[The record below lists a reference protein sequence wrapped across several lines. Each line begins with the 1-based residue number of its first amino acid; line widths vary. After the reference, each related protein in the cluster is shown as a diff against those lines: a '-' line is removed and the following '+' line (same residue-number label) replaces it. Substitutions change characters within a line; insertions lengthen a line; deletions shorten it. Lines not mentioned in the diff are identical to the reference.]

1 MVLRIFGARDNEALT
16 ISTDSPTGTPG
27 TAIINNSDTPNGT
40 VFTYNGGYPNLTLTL
55 DDTSPDTDTFD
66 DDAEASHQIVD
77 GQGIVSDG
85 ASVESESL
93 HFVRE
98 LDADGNPVGPQITIT
113 VFSEGGVT
121 QNIWGMATDVPLKP
135 GAQYVK
141 VGGSNN
147 GDSEYATFVPCFSS
161 DTAIMTPAGERMAGD
176 LKVGDV
182 VVTKDHGHQTVR
194 FIARRSLKFPPA
206 PDRLKPILFSAGSL
220 GNGLPVRDLVVSP
233 QHRMLLPDHDGAE
246 VLCLAK
252 GLTRLPGVRVKAGC
266 RRVEYVHLLFD
277 RHEIVFAEGAP
288 TESFRPGPVA
298 ISSMEEKVQNELF
311 EIFPDLRTNLTD
323 ALGEPARPI
332 LTFREV
338 KELIQKL
345 DKPRRNDP
353 TEKAPRRPVA
363 AADRV

>member
-40 VFTYNGGYPNLTLTL
+40 IFTYNDGFPNLTLTI
-55 DDTSPDTDTFD
+55 DDTSADTNTFND
-66 DDAEASHQIVD
+66 DEVGSHQIVD

-85 ASVESESL
+85 ANVESESL

-121 QNIWGMATDVPLKP
+121 QNIWGMATDIPLKP

-161 DTAIMTPAGERMAGD
+161 KTAIMTPSGERLAGD

-194 FIARRSLKFPPA
+194 FIARRQLKFPA
-206 PDRLKPILFSAGSL
+206 ATDHLKPIVFSAGSL
-220 GNGLPVRDLVVSP
+220 GNGLPVRELVVSP
-233 QHRMLLPDHDGAE
+233 QHRMLLPDDDGAE

-252 GLTRLPGVRVKAGC
+252 GLTRLPGVRIKAGC
-266 RRVEYVHLLFD
+266 KRIEYIHLLFD
-277 RHEIVFAEGAP
+277 RHEILFAEGAP

-298 ISSMEEKVQNELF
+298 ISSMEQAVQNELF
-311 EIFPDLRTNLTD
+311 EIFPDLRTNLAD

-338 KELIQKL
+338 RELIQKL
-345 DKPRRNDP
+345 DKPGRQNAQAKP
-353 TEKAPRRPVA
+353 PRRAKASVA
-363 AADRV
+363 